1 MDTVRVNNEVGR
13 LKRVLVHRPGPET
26 RRFPHGEF
34 ALAFPL
40 RPTSSDFD
48 LARAQDEHD
57 ALTAILRAE
66 GAEVVELTELV
77 GETLALAPE
86 AKDELLE
93 RFLANCRI
101 EGSELTEAAT
111 RYMSE
116 AADAEQ
122 FVTRLFNGIRYGDT
136 DLDASDRFPL
146 AALTDSAFDP
156 DTFLSSPLNT
166 AFFTRDPLSVI
177 GGGISLNHMYW
188 HDRNREVD
196 LLQTVAEHHPCFAD
210 TPQWF
215 GHDSSFHLEGGD
227 IVNLSGH
234 AVAIGLSKSHGEPG
248 HRPSESGAAVGR
260 RVVCHRCV
268 RDRSAPERQPPASGT
283 PTSLPST
290 GTPLWWIPSWPAS
303 PASTACGG
311 PGGGA
316 GVRIEP
322 CSEGLARILEA
333 ATGGGPVR
341 LIDFGDGGGPMAFE
355 YGNGAAGILPLAP
368 GTSACARRIS
378 PPTRRSSMRA

>member
-77 GETLALAPE
+77 GETLAFAPE

-166 AFFTRDPLSVI
+166 AFFTRDP
-177 GGGISLNHMYW
+177 
-188 HDRNREVD
+188 
-196 LLQTVAEHHPCFAD
+196 
-210 TPQWF
+210 
-215 GHDSSFHLEGGD
+215 
-227 IVNLSGH
+227 
-234 AVAIGLSKSHGEPG
+234 
-248 HRPSESGAAVGR
+248 
-260 RVVCHRCV
+260 
-268 RDRSAPERQPPASGT
+268 
-283 PTSLPST
+283 
-290 GTPLWWIPSWPAS
+290 
-303 PASTACGG
+303 
-311 PGGGA
+311 
-316 GVRIEP
+316 
-322 CSEGLARILEA
+322 
-333 ATGGGPVR
+333 
-341 LIDFGDGGGPMAFE
+341 
-355 YGNGAAGILPLAP
+355 
-368 GTSACARRIS
+368 
-378 PPTRRSSMRA
+378 

>member
-77 GETLALAPE
+77 GETLAFAPE

-210 TPQWF
+210 TPNGSATTALSTWKAEI
-215 GHDSSFHLEGGD
+215 SS
-227 IVNLSGH
+227 
-234 AVAIGLSKSHGEPG
+234 
-248 HRPSESGAAVGR
+248 
-260 RVVCHRCV
+260 
-268 RDRSAPERQPPASGT
+268 T
-283 PTSLPST
+283 
-290 GTPLWWIPSWPAS
+290 
-303 PASTACGG
+303 
-311 PGGGA
+311 
-316 GVRIEP
+316 
-322 CSEGLARILEA
+322 
-333 ATGGGPVR
+333 
-341 LIDFGDGGGPMAFE
+341 
-355 YGNGAAGILPLAP
+355 
-368 GTSACARRIS
+368 
-378 PPTRRSSMRA
+378 

>member
-77 GETLALAPE
+77 GETLAFAPE
-86 AKDELLE
+86 AKDELLD

-122 FVTRLFNGIRYGDT
+122 FVTRLFNGIRYGDHRPRR
-136 DLDASDRFPL
+136 LQSLSASRPHRQRFR
-146 AALTDSAFDP
+146 SR
-156 DTFLSSPLNT
+156 TFLSSPLNT

-234 AVAIGLSKSHGEPG
+234 AVAIGLSS
-248 HRPSESGAAVGR
+248 RTESLAI
-260 RVVCHRCV
+260 
-268 RDRSAPERQPPASGT
+268 DRLSQG
-283 PTSLPST
+283 L
-290 GTPLWWIPSWPAS
+290 LW
-303 PASTACGG
+303 
-311 PGGGA
+311 
-316 GVRIEP
+316 
-322 CSEGLARILEA
+322 
-333 ATGGGPVR
+333 
-341 LIDFGDGGGPMAFE
+341 GDGRLSPMC
-355 YGNGAAGILPLAP
+355 
-368 GTSACARRIS
+368 T
-378 PPTRRSSMRA
+378 